1 MFSMQQ
7 AIRSI
12 VVGAVLARE
21 RWESGVAYNPLSR
34 ETAQDPYPVYA
45 VLWERDPVHRSRLM
59 NAWLFTRCTR
69 LQFVRRMAPKSCL
82 SNNYGMGKGETT
94 CQRTTDGN

>member
-21 RWESGVAYNPLSR
+21 RWQSGVAYNPLSR
-34 ETAQDPYPVYA
+34 SRRPS
-45 VLWERDPVHRSRLM
+45 HRLPGDG
-59 NAWLFTRCTR
+59 
-69 LQFVRRMAPKSCL
+69 VRHQNKWDC
-82 SNNYGMGKGETT
+82 
-94 CQRTTDGN
+94 

>member
-21 RWESGVAYNPLSR
+21 RWQSGVAYNPLSR
-34 ETAQDPYPVYA
+34 QTAQDPYPVYA
-45 VLWERDPVHRSRLM
+45 VLRER
-59 NAWLFTRCTR
+59 TRCTG
-69 LQFVRRMAPKSCL
+69 A
-82 SNNYGMGKGETT
+82 G
-94 CQRTTDGN
+94 

>member
-21 RWESGVAYNPLSR
+21 RWQSAVAYNPLSR
-34 ETAQDPYPVYA
+34 SPQPSHRLPGDGCGSPYPYPVRA
-45 VLWERDPVHRSRLM
+45 SPRQGKE
-59 NAWLFTRCTR
+59 
-69 LQFVRRMAPKSCL
+69 VRV
-82 SNNYGMGKGETT
+82 NG
-94 CQRTTDGN
+94 